1 MDFLKNFIL
10 NVFPVNNIIKFII
23 KQFLSSYLI
32 IKENDLEE
40 KQQQSSGITN
50 LININ
55 NLELNVSNI
64 NHEHLL
70 HSPIKLL
77 KGILGRFCLDKTDQN
92 KIIITIEDVSMD
104 LMPLFNHY
112 KKYQETIFN
121 MEKTKK
127 QVKIE
132 SEEENKMMAGLGDK
146 NNQNIKKPQNNN
158 NNMIN
163 MVNNLL
169 TNLEINIKN
178 ISIKL
183 FTYEI
188 SDKIQENPVFSLF
201 IMNINIYKNEKD
213 IKKENIIDPNNN
225 KPFEECFLNNL
236 ILEVDKLCIKVDQNK
251 NEKDIREFKEIR
263 KLCNNKNLSKNQ
275 EERILSFF
283 ISYNTIFAMNY
294 KKGPCLSIKLNT
306 KPRKE
311 KYKTI
316 IDEKEVVKEKIV
328 EDMNVQIDIFEAE
341 SIITPHQLFNIQ
353 ILSQISNFIFALNKN
368 TPTKEDEEEE
378 KEKKKNIKNKIEP
391 SKEEKLKENE
401 KSENFGSSSGIFKK
415 NNEDENEKLDLKLS
429 FIANNGN
436 ENSEKKENKKENE
449 KEKNKEILGHQIGK
463 MNLSMN
469 AKRIILVILENNN
482 NESIPKLFSFL
493 MEDEIAVAKKNKNS
507 DNSTLLNFDK
517 SNESFENYYCYFE
530 DNLLFVKLEN
540 IDSINTSINTT
551 ISISSVIAEYI
562 KPVNPESYIQGG
574 IISNNK
580 EKTSLKLSMNKKS
593 SIEGSIYDSMTE
605 YEDFKEMGSD
615 NDDMFQSAIENTELL
630 IMENY
635 NKYINKFLA
644 GEYQSNKFEI
654 LIINQISFNML
665 ENIVDIKEILIN
677 LNYIIIL
684 LFTKLL
690 NQINYFIISSKPMFT
705 NEDIIS
711 TNDIVENLNVN
722 LEKKINDTELQLL
735 KNLSKINKN
744 VPNSDEGNNG
754 DEQALS
760 LNDSINYSE
769 EEKSRQNGM
778 KININYISVKIYN
791 IAKNIRRFDTN
802 IYYYKLFLELVY
814 PNIINK
820 IKKNKNISEQ
830 IEEQTFNDL
839 VSKDYLELVFNKINI
854 IYYNISNSSKIN
866 IVFNEILFKYWNYV
880 VIQYN
885 NINKKN
891 NIEEN
896 PNVTLSLPETDII
909 VDFSE
914 KVRMNLEKNILDDLL
929 NFVNTFLYGL
939 SMYQIY
945 DKYCSDLYTSKLVT
959 LFDLFGLKNH
969 FMLLKKIDNGEENQK
984 IAPINNSK
992 INKTKQEIKDIKK
1005 ELENK
1010 PSISIG
1016 GRINTCVININ
1027 KNGTFEEKEGNLI
1040 KIKMVNI
1047 GVNLE
1052 MFSEIENNNKNNNEP
1067 IYNNLSLSI
1076 NNIFFLIKENP
1087 IPKEG
1092 KPKYYN
1098 LFSKNKTKKYESID
1112 YFVMSF
1118 KFRNIKKIRDDIIIE
1133 EENEE
1138 NSDDNESE
1146 NKKEE
1151 KLKKK
1156 SSKFEVNNSKISLE
1170 KKTTD
1175 YIAFLLNNQ
1184 VKLDNMEMVIT
1195 IKISY
1200 IVIDS
1205 FYHKLNQ
1212 LSSSLSDCYMDFTS
1226 KKEQKESLDGT
1237 YILPSELI
1245 PLCEDRIMFI
1255 KCDFKINQ
1263 FLIDLFLKGDK
1274 DQKNWMRL
1282 LFIISKF
1289 KFTFNENGLFLN
1301 LKNNYVYIMKDF
1313 NYIYHIA
1320 ENLKGNNLLNI
1331 EDKINDIHKEDSYL
1345 KRLGYVELFYNDKI
1359 KLEKLEK
1366 ELNANLGNIN
1376 LFICQDTFSFI
1387 LDFKNVFIGNY
1398 LDTIKNIFS
1407 QDTLS
1412 PENSEEEIE
1421 KNIND
1426 KMKEKILEDENKVEK
1441 KEPEFMDDFE
1451 VVDDVFFMD
1460 DFKKEQKNE
1469 KSKISKENKYLKKD
1483 PHGLS
1488 TIPEEK
1494 HNKIKNNNDSNDI
1507 KNDFTIIETKSS
1519 LQRKMIREKKE
1530 ENGDKYSFELESLR
1544 LYLFS
1549 GNDFSFQD
1557 DKKKDLDLSSSNED
1571 LNLSIGHKKNGLNIE
1586 SNYLFKLSFQN
1597 KSEIEINN
1605 KNNLCITRRKK
1616 NNERDYNN
1624 YILINII
1631 NLSFKTTDFYYFDF
1645 IIGNFFIDDNFEK
1658 SLYKKIISN
1667 QDYAHDNS
1675 KFLVCKIDF
1684 INNQELN
1691 KNKNLSSLRIKLSI
1705 PSLDI
1710 FVDQLPLNFIIKFLL
1725 SQNFDNESN
1734 KENENDSNK
1743 TEEENNNKDL
1753 NNKNKEKNKDK
1764 NDEDLGEI
1772 NLKDSWNEEDLEIIN
1787 ESLIYVNYLYINPF
1801 SINFHYNSHKIDFR
1815 KFISN
1820 RDWLELATSLP
1831 DVKDLNLKF
1840 KSFIK
1845 NIQTPLSD
1853 VINDLI
1859 TFWKDDI
1866 LNNQITDSV
1875 LRGFTITRP
1884 FFKLYDG
1891 IKDLIKQPY
1900 MAYKKNESIKKGI
1913 KRGMKSFFV
1922 SFSSQGLLFGE
1933 KIFRGMKIVTFRKTK
1948 LSLKKKSLY
1957 KTWVYRINQKQRDY
1971 EAHYYK

>member
-1 MDFLKNFIL
+1 MDFLKKFIT
-10 NVFPVNNIIKFII
+10 NVIPVNQIIKFII

-40 KQQQSSGITN
+40 KVQQNSCIKN

-77 KGILGRFCLDKTDQN
+77 KGILGRFSLDITDEN
-92 KIIITIEDVSMD
+92 KIIITIEDVSID

-121 MEKTKK
+121 MEKTKQLVQK
-127 QVKIE
+127 E
-132 SEEENKMMAGLGDK
+132 SEEENKVMAGLSDK
-146 NNQNIKKPQNNN
+146 NSQNNQKPQNNN
-158 NNMIN
+158 NYMLNMAN
-163 MVNNLL
+163 KLL

-178 ISIKL
+178 ISVKL

-188 SDKIQENPVFSLF
+188 SDKIFENPVFSLF
-201 IMNINIYKNEKD
+201 IMNINIYKNEKE
-213 IKKENIIDPNNN
+213 IKKENIIDPKTNLL
-225 KPFEECFLNNL
+225 FEECFLNNL
-236 ILEVDKLCIKVDQNK
+236 IIEVDKLCLKLDQNK
-251 NEKDIREFKEIR
+251 NEKDIYEFAQIR
-263 KLCNNKNLSKNQ
+263 KLCNNKVLSKDQ
-275 EERILSFF
+275 EERILKFF
-283 ISYNTIFAMNY
+283 IAYNTIFAMNY
-294 KKGPCLSIKLNT
+294 KKGPCLKITLNT

-311 KYKTI
+311 KYKEI
-316 IDEKEVVKEKIV
+316 IEEKEVEKEKIV

-353 ILSQISNFIFALNKN
+353 ILSQISNFIFTLNKN
-368 TPTKEDEEEE
+368 TPNKEDEENE
-378 KEKKKNIKNKIEP
+378 KEMKKNT
-391 SKEEKLKENE
+391 
-401 KSENFGSSSGIFKK
+401 KK
-415 NNEDENEKLDLKLS
+415 NNSESGKEVKSDDDEENSSSEVFGKDFDDGDEKLDLKLS
-429 FIANNGN
+429 FIDGV
-436 ENSEKKENKKENE
+436 EKKEI
-449 KEKNKEILGHQIGK
+449 KEKTNLSKEIEKKTEILGHQICK
-463 MNLSMN
+463 LNLSMN

-493 MEDEIAVAKKNKNS
+493 MEKEIENAKNKGVYKNS
-507 DNSTLLNFDK
+507 QNSTLINFNK
-517 SNESFENYYCYFE
+517 SNESFENYYCYLE
-530 DNLLFVKLEN
+530 DNLLFVKIEN
-540 IDSINTSINTT
+540 INSTNTSINTT
-551 ISISSVIAEYI
+551 INVSSVIAEYI
-562 KPVNPESYIQGG
+562 KSIKPDEKINDE
-574 IISNNK
+574 K
-580 EKTSLKLSMNKKS
+580 EKTNLKLSTNKKS
-593 SIEGSIYDSMTE
+593 SIEASIYDSMAE
-605 YEDFKEMGSD
+605 YEDFQEMGS
-615 NDDMFQSAIENTELL
+615 NDEDMFQSAIENTELL

-654 LIINQISFNML
+654 LIINKIDYNML
-665 ENIVDIKEILIN
+665 ENNVDIKEILIN

-690 NQINYFIISSKPMFT
+690 NQINYFIKSNNPMFT
-705 NEDIIS
+705 YDDIIS

-722 LEKKINDTELQLL
+722 LEKKINDTELKLF
-735 KNLSKINKN
+735 KNLSRLNKN
-744 VPNSDEGNNG
+744 KSSSDDDTNIKG
-754 DEQALS
+754 DEQDIS

-769 EEKSRQNGM
+769 EEKNKKNGI
-778 KININYISVKIYN
+778 KININFISVKIYN
-791 IAKNIRRFDTN
+791 VAKNISRFDTN

-820 IKKNKNISEQ
+820 VKKNSYET
-830 IEEQTFNDL
+830 IEEQTFNEL
-839 VSKDYLELVFNKINI
+839 VSKDYLELVLNNINVVFYNISNTSKINI
-854 IYYNISNSSKIN
+854 IFQE
-866 IVFNEILFKYWNYV
+866 VLFKYWNYV

-896 PNVTLSLPETDII
+896 PNVTLSLPDTDII

-914 KVRMNLEKNILDDLL
+914 KVRINLEKNILDDLL
-929 NFVNTFLYGL
+929 NFTNTFLYGL

-945 DKYCSDLYTSKLVT
+945 DKYCHDLYTNKLVN
-959 LFDLFGLKNH
+959 LFDMFGLKNH
-969 FMLLKKIDNGEENQK
+969 FMLLKKIDNGEENQG
-984 IAPINNSK
+984 IMPVNSSK
-992 INKTKQEIKDIKK
+992 INKDKQEIQEIKQK
-1005 ELENK
+1005 LDNK
-1010 PSISIG
+1010 PSLSIG
-1016 GRINTCVININ
+1016 GRIISCVININ

-1052 MFSEIENNNKNNNEP
+1052 MFSENEDNNPNKEP
-1067 IYNNLSLSI
+1067 VYNKLSLSI

-1098 LFSKNKTKKYESID
+1098 LFSKNKTQKYEAVD

-1133 EENEE
+1133 DE
-1138 NSDDNESE
+1138 NESE
-1146 NKKEE
+1146 SDENEDKKENNLNKKN
-1151 KLKKK
+1151 
-1156 SSKFEVNNSKISLE
+1156 SKFEVSNSKISLE

-1184 VKLDNMEMVIT
+1184 VKLDNMEMIIN
-1195 IKISY
+1195 IKVSY

-1205 FYHKLNQ
+1205 FYHKLNK
-1212 LSSSLSDCYMDFTS
+1212 LSSSLSDFYMDFTN
-1226 KKEQKESLDGT
+1226 KKGEEKESLDGT
-1237 YILPSELI
+1237 YILPSDLI

-1263 FLIDLFLKGDK
+1263 FLLDIFLKGDK
-1274 DQKNWMRL
+1274 EEKNWMRL
-1282 LFIISKF
+1282 LFIMEKF
-1289 KFTFNENGLFLN
+1289 KFTFNENGIYLN

-1320 ENLKGNNLLNI
+1320 GNSNINNLLNI
-1331 EDKINDIHKEDSYL
+1331 EDKVNDIHKEDSYL
-1345 KRLGYVELFYNDKI
+1345 KRLGYVELFYNDKV

-1366 ELNANLGNIN
+1366 ELNVNLGNIN
-1376 LFICQDTFSFI
+1376 IFVCQDTFGFI
-1387 LDFKNVFIGNY
+1387 LEFKDVFIGNY
-1398 LDTIKNIFS
+1398 LDKIKDIFS

-1421 KNIND
+1421 KNIIKNNAN
-1426 KMKEKILEDENKVEK
+1426 MVGENLENEENNKNIGNKDDGFTDE
-1441 KEPEFMDDFE
+1441 FE
-1451 VVDDVFFMD
+1451 VIDDVFFMD
-1460 DFKKEQKNE
+1460 DYNKKHNEE
-1469 KSKISKENKYLKKD
+1469 KSNKNKENKYLKNNSK
-1483 PHGLS
+1483 GLK

-1494 HNKIKNNNDSNDI
+1494 HNKIKNKKDSNEMKD
-1507 KNDFTIIETKSS
+1507 DFTVIETKSS
-1519 LQRKMIREKKE
+1519 LQRQMIREKKE
-1530 ENGDKYSFELESLR
+1530 ENGDKYLFELESLR

-1549 GNDFSFQD
+1549 GNDFNFQD

-1571 LNLSIGHKKNGLNIE
+1571 LNIGNAYKKNSFDIE
-1586 SNYLFKLSFQN
+1586 TNYLFKLGFKNHKNLN
-1597 KSEIEINN
+1597 KNH
-1605 KNNLCITRRKK
+1605 KNNLHLDKRKK
-1616 NNERDYNN
+1616 NDERDYNN
-1624 YILINII
+1624 YILINIL
-1631 NLSFKTTDFYYFDF
+1631 NLSFKTTDFCYFDF

-1667 QDYAHDNS
+1667 QDYIHDFS

-1684 INNQELN
+1684 TNNKELN
-1691 KNKNLSSLRIKLSI
+1691 RNKDVSSLRINLSI

-1725 SQNFDNESN
+1725 SQNYDKIEQNN

-1743 TEEENNNKDL
+1743 SDEENNEKDL
-1753 NNKNKEKNKDK
+1753 NKKVKEKDK
-1764 NDEDLGEI
+1764 GEKYDNPEEI
-1772 NLKDSWNEEDLEIIN
+1772 NSKDSWNDEDISKIN
-1787 ESLIYVNYLYINPF
+1787 ESLIYVNKIFINSF
-1801 SINFHYNSHKIDFR
+1801 TINFHYNSHKIEFK

-1820 RDWLELATSLP
+1820 RDWLELTTSLT

-1840 KSFIK
+1840 NSFNK
-1845 NIQTPLSD
+1845 NTQTILSD
-1853 VINDLI
+1853 IINEI
-1859 TFWKDDI
+1859 IKSWKDD
-1866 LNNQITDSV
+1866 LENQITDSV

-1891 IKDLIKQPY
+1891 IKDLVIQPY
-1900 MAYKKNESIKKGI
+1900 IAYKKKEGIQKGI
-1913 KRGMKSFFV
+1913 KRGFKSFFV
-1922 SFSSQGLLFGE
+1922 SFSSQGLFFGE
-1933 KIFRGMKIVTFRKTK
+1933 KIFRGIKIVAYRKTK

-1957 KTWVYRINQKQRDY
+1957 KTWVYKINKKQHDY